1 MTMTVAG
8 ASPRGSGDMNNAKW
22 LYKSVWGRVESH
34 PMGGEDS
41 QGKAVAIDP
50 TLNVSDKTDRGRADP
65 AKQREIERALS
76 ADIDTGIRPSSG
88 QESPGDSLVKAIA
101 VAEKVIE
108 ELGGSLDKALNVKH
122 IEKMRLGRSVRTPTA
137 KLLLAAAPLS
147 IVMKLPCRLGESLE
161 LLRQVWSPLERL
173 AVAVSK
179 NEGNGGVEVMCRDVN
194 ALMDLLRERTNQQQY
209 LDRRRHRTLQVDRNY
224 ASMNQLLERVL
235 QVESQIRVVVMEFA
249 HSPPPPAVSVDFDSL
264 VSALIRDRSRLL
276 DCCRNSESID
286 SAVAAYAWHLS
297 YDFEVGPFIRVYFL
311 VRAKGLGEHQ
321 KFMAR
326 AGRTWMHLTQGVGV
340 WRSDAAHP
348 NPLVAA
354 AQGHVAKDALKRI
367 KAVQRAFWFEAR
379 KEEWLRIWLPDRHR
393 AFGMSEVGTN
403 VTQSKPWDAGIG
415 MLENGLLR
423 RFRMPGSLV

>member
-1 MTMTVAG
+1 
-8 ASPRGSGDMNNAKW
+8 MNDTKW
-22 LYKSVWGRVESH
+22 PCSSAWGRGGNH
-34 PMGGEDS
+34 PMTGAGS
-41 QGKAVAIDP
+41 QGKGVAIASAP
-50 TLNVSDKTDRGRADP
+50 TVSAGAADEGRGDP
-65 AKQREIERALS
+65 AKQREIERALC
-76 ADIDTGIRPSSG
+76 ADIDTGIRPDSG
-88 QESPGDSLVKAIA
+88 QDSPGASMVKAIA
-101 VAEKVIE
+101 VAERAIDA
-108 ELGGSLDKALNVKH
+108 LGGPLDKVFGAKDL
-122 IEKMRLGRSVRTPTA
+122 ERLQLGKPVRAPRA
-137 KLLLAAAPLS
+137 KLLLAAEPLGV
-147 IVMKLPCRLGESLE
+147 VMRMPCRLGEPLE
-161 LLRQVWSPLERL
+161 LLRQVWSQMEKLG
-173 AVAVSK
+173 AAVSK
-179 NEGNGGVEVMCRDVN
+179 NDGNDGVEVMCRDVN
-194 ALMDLLRERTNQQQY
+194 ALMDLIRERASQQQY
-209 LDRRRHRTLQVDRNY
+209 LDRRRHRILQVDRNY
-224 ASMNQLLERVL
+224 ASMNQLLESVL

-340 WRSDAAHP
+340 WRSDAQHP

-367 KAVQRAFWFEAR
+367 KAVQRAFWFEAQ

-393 AFGMSEVGTN
+393 AFGMSEVRTN
-403 VTQSKPWDAGIG
+403 GTQSRPWHAGSG
-415 MLENGLLR
+415 MMENGFLR
-423 RFRMPGSLV
+423 RFMMPGSVV